1 MIGAVCGDI
10 LGSTYEFGNLDKE
23 IYLMHEEDH
32 FTDDSVLT
40 FAVAQWA
47 LEYGNAPLG
56 DGEHKYLLA
65 QKFYDFTVMYP
76 DRAYGWM
83 YVDWIWTYKDTGKIP
98 NPNNSYGN
106 GAAMRVSPVAYAF
119 EDIDKVEKFARL
131 QAEVTHCNSE
141 GIRGACAVAAAT
153 KMALDGCDKD
163 EIKDYISNKYYYD
176 LSMSPE
182 DVKVKGEHFSATC
195 QETVPQALI
204 AFLAGEDFCD
214 VILKAISIGGDCDT
228 VAAMAGGIAFA
239 YYKEIPEEIL
249 NHCLSCLD
257 EKLRDIYYKF
267 KEAYIDKAI

>member
-23 IYLMHEEDH
+23 IYLMHGEDH

-47 LEYGNAPLG
+47 LEYENTPLG

-76 DRAYGWM
+76 DRAYGRM
-83 YVDWIWTYKDTGKIP
+83 YINWIWEYKLKGKIP
-98 NPNNSYGN
+98 LPNNSYGN

-119 EDIDKVEKFARL
+119 ENIDKVEKFARL

-176 LSMSPE
+176 LSMPLE
-182 DVKVKGEHFSATC
+182 DIKVKGEHFSATC

-204 AFLAGEDFCD
+204 AFFAGEDFCD

-249 NHCLSCLD
+249 NHCLNCLD
-257 EKLRDIYYKF
+257 ERLRNIYYKF